1 MSDIVGAATV
11 IITPDSSGFR
21 SALNA
26 QMGGAL
32 GTLTGNTNALSS
44 SLAGLSMKLD
54 NVANTMNRA
63 GSTLT
68 KSITLPA
75 LAAGAAAVKV
85 STDFDSALRE
95 IAAVSGETDI
105 TSESMR
111 QLRQAA
117 LDLGRDGKFSAIEVA
132 QGFTDLARAGLTV
145 EQQMKSIAPV
155 TALATVENIK
165 MADAAEKALN
175 INFGFGRSVEELGN
189 SVDVLAKASAA
200 TTTDMV
206 ELTDAFRFA
215 GPVAYAAGQT
225 FNETAAALGLL
236 AQAGFK
242 GSTGGTALRGAI
254 ARLAAPSKEAT
265 KALADLGIATDDT
278 YDILRDEEFDKAKD
292 ELKDLGLSGKE
303 VDEALRNGAAGA
315 EASQA
320 ALARLGVQVFDTSGK
335 MLPLNEII
343 TLLGES
349 GASVGDLMTIFGQRA
364 GPGMAALIAQGPEAL
379 KELTAELDNAGG
391 TAEQMAAVMLE
402 GPEGAFLRLKNAAIE
417 LGIAIGESGLLDDI
431 ADLAGWF
438 TELFHSLAET
448 NPEVLNTT
456 VRFVAL
462 AAAIGPITQLLA
474 FMVGGWA
481 QLLKVLALLTAGPL
495 GLIAGL
501 FAGLAAGIVLV
512 VAKSEPLQ
520 EALSKTADLL
530 RILFGDDVTNGAEGM
545 QGLFE
550 SLGDA
555 AGRLGDQIAPVVV
568 LFNQMLA
575 AFQIF
580 GGDTAEAEAAV
591 ARFADQFGPLAGVVT
606 TVIDGLVDAVYWT
619 RNFTDQL
626 TNLFNVFAAG
636 DDVAQGAGEVID
648 NMFGNTGALVGPVRD
663 VVTTMLELWDTLQTK
678 VIPALQ
684 DYLPRAL
691 QEAQDIFNSTWGF
704 VERVVLPIIQGVW
717 EALQD
722 LVPPAVL
729 VALVVLKV
737 AFESTA
743 EAIEVLT
750 AVLEPLATFLRDNLT
765 PVLLTLGG
773 AFAVFK
779 IVPVIA
785 AAIGGLTSA
794 FGFLSTVGSGL
805 ALAFGAGGLG
815 GVLTT
820 IGSAIGGLVGSLGAA
835 FPSIGAF
842 TSGLSTIGG
851 FLAPVVGWVTS
862 LGTAIAGLVTAFNA
876 GAGFAAIGS
885 SLGSLTTTFSG
896 LVAAFQA
903 GGLAGLLSSLGAG
916 FAGVGSALAALVSPA
931 VAVGAA
937 IAALVGSLVL
947 VYQRSE
953 MFRQAIADGWGAIQQ
968 IIGGVVDTFQG
979 LFDVIAGIV
988 TLDPGRIADG
998 LGAMFDAVVG
1008 GILGG
1013 INNLVGALGQ
1023 ALLGFI
1029 TTIPGILLEGGK
1041 LVVEWIITTLPGLIL
1056 GALTTAVEGLST
1068 VAQTVFNFGEKLI
1081 GWLGEGIQAALRT
1094 GFEFLKDLPEV
1105 LIGLVTGNFGDSGPV
1120 GVAVGTFLR
1129 DGVGKAIEFLAGAAS
1144 DLGPKLVAATLLAF
1158 KFILYDIPKWLIDTA
1173 APAIVDAV
1181 IEFGPRIL
1189 EALGG
1194 AIGAIPGLLGSVLSG
1209 LGGIIWTIL
1218 TGLVGLFVDWGGDL
1232 LGAVGPA
1239 LGALVSNLPGW
1250 LATLGTAIWNALWAA
1265 IEFVVGNLPTALGWI
1280 IDQFQKLPGLIVEGL
1295 VGLALGLWNT
1305 VGAAIQFV
1313 RDNAIPALL
1322 ALAQWFYI
1330 DMPNKIV
1337 AGLATFGTVVWNG
1350 LQAGVQFISDNWA
1363 GWVAGLLLF
1372 FSELPGK
1379 IIDALAGIGEF
1390 VWNGTKTA
1398 FGFLTDRVSELAS
1411 GIVAFFTGLPAR
1423 ITTAVAEAGPELLEA
1438 GGQIAGSILSGIA
1451 DAFSTAKDFIGD
1463 VGEKLAGFFIRAWNN
1478 IVDAINTVANDFEVD
1493 VGFGKTFGLPD
1504 NLFAGMKIMHE
1515 GGVVAGPTGGDVPI
1529 MAQAGEGIIPS
1540 GVMRGLPAGMFEAL
1554 RTGQVAGVL
1563 AGNGSAPAP
1572 TQAGVTNMF
1581 SVEINV
1587 SGDTTPEAAEEAA
1600 DAFVDRVQ
1608 TKLGIQASV
1617 RRMVA

>member
-54 NVANTMNRA
+54 NVATTMNRA

-111 QLRQAA
+111 TLRQAA

-175 INFGFGRSVEELGN
+175 INFGFGRSVEQLGN

-215 GPVAYAAGQT
+215 GPVAFAAGQT

-265 KALADLGIATDDT
+265 KALADLGIATEDT
-278 YDILRDEEFDKAKD
+278 YDILKGEELDKAKL
-292 ELKDLGLSGKE
+292 ELKDLGVTGKE
-303 VDEALRNGAAGA
+303 ADQALRNGAAGA
-315 EASQA
+315 QASQN

-379 KELTAELDNAGG
+379 KALTAELDNAGG
-391 TAEQMAAVMLE
+391 SAEQMAAVMLD

-417 LGIAIGESGLLDDI
+417 LGIAVGESGLLDDI
-431 ADLAGWF
+431 ADIAGEF

-462 AAAIGPITQLLA
+462 AAAIGPLTQLLA

-495 GLIAGL
+495 GVIIGL

-512 VAKSEPLQ
+512 VTESKPLQ
-520 EALSKTADLL
+520 DALGKTADLL
-530 RILFGDDVTNGAEGM
+530 RMLFGDDVRNGAEGM

-550 SLGDA
+550 SLAEA
-555 AGRLGDQIAPVVV
+555 AGELGDRIAPVVV

-591 ARFADQFGPLAGVVT
+591 ARFSAQFGPLADVVN
-606 TVIDGLVDAVYWT
+606 TVITGLVDAVYWA
-619 RNFTDQL
+619 RNFAEQL
-626 TNLFNVFAAG
+626 TYLFDVFAAG
-636 DDVAQGAGEVID
+636 DDVAQGAGEIID

-663 VVTTMLELWDTLQTK
+663 VTTTLLELWDTVQTK

-684 DYLPRAL
+684 DYLPRAM
-691 QEAQDIFNSTWGF
+691 QELRDITDETWGF
-704 VERVVLPIIQGVW
+704 VERVVLPIIQGLYD
-717 EALQD
+717 ALVD
-722 LVPPAVL
+722 LVPVAV
-729 VALVVLKV
+729 VGALLVLK
-737 AFESTA
+737 ATFENTA
-743 EAIEVLT
+743 EAVGVLT
-750 AVLEPLATFLRDNLT
+750 DVLEPLATFLGGNMT
-765 PVLLTLGG
+765 TVLLTLGG

-785 AAIGGLTSA
+785 AAIGGLTTA

-805 ALAFGAGGLG
+805 ALAFGAGGVG

-820 IGSAIGGLVGSLGAA
+820 IGSAIGGLGAA
-835 FPSIGAF
+835 FPAFGAF
-842 TSGLSTIGG
+842 TSGLSTIAG
-851 FLAPVVGWVTS
+851 L
-862 LGTAIAGLVTAFNA
+862 LGTIGGWITTFAAALGPALATLVTAFNA
-876 GAGFAAIGS
+876 GAGLPAIGA

-903 GGLAGLLSSLGAG
+903 GGLAGLLSTLGAG
-916 FAGVGSALAALVSPA
+916 FGGVGAALTAMVSPA

-937 IAALVGSLVL
+937 IAGLAGTLVL

-953 MFRQAIADGWGAIQQ
+953 TFRNAIADGWGAIQQ

-988 TLDPGRIADG
+988 TLDPGRIGAG
-998 LGAMFDAVVG
+998 LSAMFDAVLN

-1013 INNLVGALGQ
+1013 VGNLAAALGQ
-1023 ALLGFI
+1023 ALWGFI
-1029 TTIPGILLEGGK
+1029 TTIPGILFDAGK
-1041 LVVEWIITTLPGLIL
+1041 LILDWILTNLPGLII
-1056 GALTTAVEGLST
+1056 GGLTTAIEGLSA
-1068 VAQTVFNFGEKLI
+1068 VSQTVMAFGGKVI
-1081 GWLGEGIQAALRT
+1081 TWITDGIQAGIKT
-1094 GFEFLKDLPEV
+1094 GFEFLKDLPET
-1105 LIGLVTGNFGDSGPV
+1105 LIGLVTGDFGDSGPV

-1129 DGVGKAIEFLAGAAS
+1129 DGMEKAIEFLAGAAAE
-1144 DLGPKLVAATLLAF
+1144 LGPKLVGAVLAAF
-1158 KFILYDIPKWLIDTA
+1158 KFILYDVPMWLITTA
-1173 APAIVDAV
+1173 GPAIVDAV
-1181 IEFGPRIL
+1181 VTFGPRIL

-1194 AIGAIPGLLGSVLSG
+1194 AIGAIPGLLGSILSG
-1209 LGGIIWTIL
+1209 LGGIVWTAL
-1218 TGLVGLFVDWGGDL
+1218 TGLLGLFIDWGGDL
-1232 LGAVGPA
+1232 LGALGPA
-1239 LGALVSNLPGW
+1239 LGALASNLPGW
-1250 LATLGTAIWNALWAA
+1250 LATLGSALWNALVAA
-1265 IEFVVGNLPTALGWI
+1265 LTFVVTNVPTALGWI
-1280 IDQFQKLPGLIVEGL
+1280 VDQFQKLPGLIVEGL
-1295 VGLALGLWNT
+1295 VVLATTLWDSI
-1305 VGAAIQFV
+1305 GAAIQFV
-1313 RDNAIPALL
+1313 SDNAIPALL
-1322 ALAQWFYI
+1322 ALAQWFFI

-1337 AGLATFGTVVWNG
+1337 EGLATFGTTVWNG

-1363 GWVAGLLLF
+1363 GWVAGLLAF
-1372 FSELPGK
+1372 FTELPGN
-1379 IIDALAGIGEF
+1379 IIGVLSTIGET
-1390 VWNGTKTA
+1390 VWNGIKSA
-1398 FGFLTDRVSELAS
+1398 FGFLTDQVEGLVS
-1411 GIVAFFTGLPAR
+1411 GIVAFFTGLPDR
-1423 ITTAVAEAGPELLEA
+1423 IVTAVADAAPKLMEAGA
-1438 GGQIAGSILSGIA
+1438 NIASAILSGIA

-1463 VGEKLAGFFIRAWNN
+1463 IGEQLGGFFIKAWNN

-1493 VGFGKTFGLPD
+1493 VGFGKTFGLP
-1504 NLFAGMKIMHE
+1504 NNMFEGMKIMHE
-1515 GGVVAGPTGGDVPI
+1515 GGVVSGPTGGDVPI
-1529 MAQAGEGIIPS
+1529 MAQAGEGIIPA
-1540 GVMRGLPAGMFEAL
+1540 GVMRGLPSGMFEAL
-1554 RTGQVAGVL
+1554 RSGQVAGVL
-1563 AGNGSAPAP
+1563 AGNGTPAP

-1587 SGDTTPEAAEEAA
+1587 SGDVTPAAAEEAA

>member
-21 SALNA
+21 AALNA

-32 GTLTGNTNALSS
+32 GSLTGNTNALSS

-63 GSTLT
+63 GATLT
-68 KSITLPA
+68 KSITIPA

-85 STDFDSALRE
+85 SVDFDTALRE
-95 IAAVSGETDI
+95 IAAVSGETDL

-175 INFGFGRSVEELGN
+175 INFGFGRSVEQLGN

-206 ELTDAFRFA
+206 ELTDAFRYA

-242 GSTGGTALRGAI
+242 GSLGGTTLRGAI
-254 ARLAAPSKEAT
+254 SRLAAPSKEAT
-265 KALADLGIATDDT
+265 KALADLGIATEDT
-278 YDILRDEEFDKAKD
+278 YDILEGEELDKAKL
-292 ELKDLGLSGKE
+292 ELKDLGITGKE
-303 VDEALRNGAAGA
+303 ADQALRNGAAGA
-315 EASQA
+315 EASQK

-349 GASVGDLMTIFGQRA
+349 GANVGDLMTIFGQRA
-364 GPGMAALIAQGPEAL
+364 GPGMAALIQQGPEAL
-379 KELTAELDNAGG
+379 KALTAELDNAGG
-391 TAEQMAAVMLE
+391 AAEQMAEVMLS

-417 LGIAIGESGLLDDI
+417 LGIALGESGLVDDV
-431 ADLAGWF
+431 ANLATKF
-438 TELFHSLAET
+438 TDLFHSLAET
-448 NPEVLNTT
+448 NPELLYAA
-456 VRFVAL
+456 VRFIGI
-462 AAAIGPITQLLA
+462 AAVVGPLTQLLA

-481 QLLKVLALLTAGPL
+481 QLFKVLALLTSGPL
-495 GLIAGL
+495 GVIAGL
-501 FAGLAAGIVLV
+501 FVGLAAALVLV
-512 VAKSEPLQ
+512 VSKSEPLQ
-520 EALSKTADLL
+520 AALGHTADLL
-530 RILFGDDVTNGAEGM
+530 RQLFGDDVTSGAEGM
-545 QGLFE
+545 TGLFE
-550 SLGDA
+550 SIGDA
-555 AGRLGDQIAPVVV
+555 AGRLGDKIAPVVV

-580 GGDTAEAEAAV
+580 GADAAEADAAV

-606 TVIDGLVDAVYWT
+606 AVIDGLVDAVYWT

-663 VVTTMLELWDTLQTK
+663 VVNTLLDLWDTLQTK

-691 QEAQDIFNSTWGF
+691 QEAQDIFASTWGF
-704 VERVVLPIIQGVW
+704 VERVVLPILEGVW
-717 EALQD
+717 GALQD
-722 LVPPAVL
+722 LVPPAL
-729 VALVVLKV
+729 MVALLVVKV
-737 AFESTA
+737 AFESLA
-743 EAIEVLT
+743 EAIGVVT
-750 AVLEPLATFLRDNLT
+750 AVLEPFATFIRDNLT
-765 PVLLTLGG
+765 PVLIALGV
-773 AFAVFK
+773 AFGVFYV
-779 IVPVIA
+779 VPAIA
-785 AAIGGLTSA
+785 AGITALSTA
-794 FGFLSTVGSGL
+794 FGVLSTIGAGL
-805 ALAFGAGGLG
+805 VAAFGAGG
-815 GVLTT
+815 
-820 IGSAIGGLVGSLGAA
+820 IGGLFTTLAAGVSGFVGALGSA
-835 FPSIGAF
+835 FPAIGAF

-862 LGTAIAGLVTAFNA
+862 LGTAIAGLVTAFNS

-896 LVAAFQA
+896 LFAAFQA
-903 GGLAGLLSSLGAG
+903 GGIAGLVSSLGAG
-916 FAGVGSALAALVSPA
+916 FAGVGAALSALVSPA

-937 IAALVGSLVL
+937 IAALAGSLVL

-953 MFRQAIADGWGAIQQ
+953 TFRNAIADGWGAIQQ

-979 LFDVIAGIV
+979 LFDVIAGII
-988 TLDPGRIADG
+988 TLDPGRIVDG
-998 LGAMFDAVVG
+998 LQAVFDAIVG
-1008 GILGG
+1008 GVLGG
-1013 INNLVGALGQ
+1013 VSDLAAAVGQ
-1023 ALLGFI
+1023 ALLGII
-1029 TTIPGILLEGGK
+1029 TTLPGILFEGGK
-1041 LVVEWIITTLPGLIL
+1041 LLLEWIVTTLPGLIL
-1056 GALTTAVEGLST
+1056 GGLATAVEALGS
-1068 VAQTVFNFGEKLI
+1068 AAETVFNFGEKLI
-1081 GWLGEGIQAALRT
+1081 GWIGEGIQAALRT

-1129 DGVGKAIEFLAGAAS
+1129 DGMEKAIEFLANAAVT
-1144 DLGPKLVAATLLAF
+1144 LGPKLVAATLAAF
-1158 KFILYDIPKWLIDTA
+1158 KFILYDVPMWLITTA
-1173 APAIVDAV
+1173 GPAIVDAV
-1181 IEFGPRIL
+1181 VTFGPRIL

-1194 AIGAIPGLLGSVLSG
+1194 AIAAIPGLLGSALSG

-1218 TGLVGLFVDWGGDL
+1218 TGLVGLFIDWGGDL
-1232 LGAVGPA
+1232 LGAIGPA
-1239 LGALVSNLPGW
+1239 LGALASNIPGW
-1250 LATLGTAIWNALWAA
+1250 LATLGSAIWNALVAA
-1265 IEFVVGNLPTALGWI
+1265 LTFVVTSLPTALGWI

-1295 VGLALGLWNT
+1295 VGLAVGMWNAI
-1305 VGAAIQFV
+1305 GAAITFV
-1313 RDNAIPALL
+1313 RDNAIPALMS
-1322 ALAQWFYI
+1322 LAQWFFI
-1330 DMPNKIV
+1330 DMPNAIV
-1337 AGLATFGTVVWNG
+1337 EGLATFGTTVWNG
-1350 LQAGVQFISDNWA
+1350 LLAGVGFIRDNWQI
-1363 GWVAGLLLF
+1363 WVGELLGFLT
-1372 FSELPGK
+1372 ELPGR
-1379 IIDALAGIGEF
+1379 IVEGLSTIGETVWAGISASFDWFTDQVEG
-1390 VWNGTKTA
+1390 VATA
-1398 FGFLTDRVSELAS
+1398 VLG
-1411 GIVAFFTGLPAR
+1411 FFTGLPDR
-1423 ITTAVAEAGPELLEA
+1423 IVTAVADAGPKLIEAGA
-1438 GGQIAGSILSGIA
+1438 SIAGAILSGLG
-1451 DAFSTAKDFIGD
+1451 DAFSAAKDFVGD
-1463 VGEKLAGFFIRAWNN
+1463 VGEDIAAFFIKAWNS
-1478 IVDAINTVANDFEVD
+1478 IVDGINRVANDFEVD
-1493 VGFGKTFGLPD
+1493 VGFGKTLGLPD

-1515 GGVVAGPTGGDVPI
+1515 GGVVAGPSGADVPI
-1529 MAQAGEGIIPS
+1529 MAQAGEGLIPA
-1540 GVMRGLPAGMFEAL
+1540 GVMRGLPSGMFEAL

-1563 AGNGSAPAP
+1563 AGTGSAPAP

-1581 SVEINV
+1581 NVEINLD
-1587 SGDTTPEAAEEAA
+1587 GATTPEAAEEAA
-1600 DAFVDRVQ
+1600 DVFVDRVQ